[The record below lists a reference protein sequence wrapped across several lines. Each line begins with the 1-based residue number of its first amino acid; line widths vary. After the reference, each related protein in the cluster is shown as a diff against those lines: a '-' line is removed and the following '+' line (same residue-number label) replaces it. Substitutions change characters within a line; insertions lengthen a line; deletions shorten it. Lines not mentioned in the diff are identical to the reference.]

1 MFRFGI
7 MGAGGIAAKFCDAVR
22 RLEDAKVAVVASKS
36 VERAERFARE
46 NGIAR
51 FYGNYEEMLEREKP
65 DAVYVATTNNFHF
78 ENVMQCIGHGVPALC
93 EKSMFMPLAEA
104 EEAICFA
111 REKMVFLMEA
121 MWSRFLPCV
130 QKAREADRHGSDC
143 ELHRGDQRPGGSPD
157 F

>member
-1 MFRFGI
+1 MQRWRSWP
-7 MGAGGIAAKFCDAVR
+7 A
-22 RLEDAKVAVVASKS
+22 
-36 VERAERFARE
+36 RAWNGRERFARE

-78 ENVMQCIGHGVPALC
+78 ENVMQCIRHGVPALC
-93 EKSMFMPLAEA
+93 EKSMFMTLAEA

-111 REKMVFLMEA
+111 RERKVFLMEA
-121 MWSRFLPCV
+121 GGPGFLPCV
-130 QKAREADRHGSDC
+130 QKAREWVAEGRIGTVQIA
-143 ELHRGDQRPGGSPD
+143 ELHRGDQRPGGSAD